1 MDCTFAAVKKDEKGA
16 KPKITKDSW
25 KKAKRILRY
34 LKPYRFLYSVS
45 LIILLIGSAVSMAF
59 PLLMGKL
66 FGSTS
71 SSSGFDPSNL
81 SDTNSVVIL
90 LFMVISMQSIFS
102 FFRIYLTS
110 IVTENVLTDIRRDAY
125 RKLITLPISF
135 YNKNKTGELTSRIG
149 ADITLLQE
157 TFNTIFP
164 EFIRQF
170 IVIIVGMSFLMF
182 ISWKLSLIML
192 ATIPVVA
199 LVAVFFGR
207 FIKKI
212 SKQAQDKVAESNSI
226 VEESLT
232 AITSVKAFANEYL
245 EIIRYKNVTEDVKKL
260 GLRGA
265 LWRGFFVSFIIFCM
279 FGAMVF
285 VIWQAVLMR
294 DAGMLTLSEL
304 TSFIL
309 FSIFI
314 GASFGSI
321 PELYAKIQNAI
332 GATERLMDILEE
344 KSEEVEVLSPVKSGK
359 RLLGSVEFKN
369 VGFHYESRPDIE
381 VLRNISFKVEPGMQV
396 AIVGPSGSGKSTMA
410 SLLFR
415 FYNPI
420 SGEIYYDGNDIQT
433 LALSEMRGQMA
444 LVPQEVILYSGSI
457 EENISYGK
465 PNATKD
471 EIREAARKANA
482 LEFIEKFPDKFNTV
496 VGERGIQLSGGQ
508 RQRIAIARAVLKDPS
523 ILILDEAT
531 SSLDSESERLVQ
543 EALEKLME
551 GRTSFVIAHRLSTIK
566 KADMILVIENGEL
579 VEIGKHDQLVQNEN
593 GLYKKLSSLQFMP
606 FEA

>member
-1 MDCTFAAVKKDEKGA
+1 MDCTFALVKKDEKGD

-34 LKPYRFLYSVS
+34 LKPYRVLYSTS
-45 LIILLIGSAVSMAF
+45 LIVLLIGSAVSMAF
-59 PLLMGKL
+59 PFLTGQL
-66 FGSTS
+66 FGTTSTGA
-71 SSSGFDPSNL
+71 GFDPSNL
-81 SDTNSVVIL
+81 SDTNTVVIL
-90 LFMVISMQSIFS
+90 LFMVFALQSIFS

-110 IVTENVLTDIRRDAY
+110 IVTENVLTDIRRESY

-135 YNKNKTGELTSRIG
+135 YNKNKTGELTSRIS
-149 ADITLLQE
+149 ADITVLQE

-170 IVIIVGMSFLMF
+170 IVIIVGMSFLAF
-182 ISWKLSLIML
+182 LSLKLALIML
-192 ATIPVVA
+192 ATIPVMA

-226 VEESLT
+226 VEETLT

-279 FGAMVF
+279 FGSIIF
-285 VIWQAVLMR
+285 VIWQGVIMKN
-294 DAGMLTLSEL
+294 AGLLTLGEFM
-304 TSFIL
+304 SFIM

-344 KSEEVEVLSPVKSGK
+344 QSEDVEVVSPVKSGK
-359 RLLGSVEFKN
+359 RLLGSVEFSN
-369 VGFHYESRPDIE
+369 VNFHYESRPDIE
-381 VLRNISFKVEPGMQV
+381 VLKNISFKVEPGMQV
-396 AIVGPSGSGKSTMA
+396 AIVGPSGSGKSTLA

-415 FYNPI
+415 FYNPV
-420 SGEIYYDGNDIQT
+420 SGFINYDGNDIQT
-433 LALSEMRGQMA
+433 LGLSEMRGQMA

-465 PNATKD
+465 PNASKD
-471 EIREAARKANA
+471 EIKEAARKANA
-482 LEFIEKFPDKFNTV
+482 LEFIERFPDKFNTI

-543 EALEKLME
+543 EALEKLMQ

-566 KADMILVIENGEL
+566 NADIILVIENGIL
-579 VEIGKHDQLVQNEN
+579 VEAGKHDQLVQNEK
-593 GLYKKLSSLQFMP
+593 GLYKKLSSLQYMP
-606 FEA
+606 EGA